1 MISTTQIIQHMCHQH
16 KSHTNFT
23 IDLAGGDHISVGF
36 RWGRNKAPLSGG
48 VELGGGGGGGGGRVG
63 DLGNKRLGSFLHFGP
78 YRIMGLPFKK
88 LLVHLDLLHSPNI
101 KHNSY

>member
-1 MISTTQIIQHMCHQH
+1 
-16 KSHTNFT
+16 
-23 IDLAGGDHISVGF
+23 
-36 RWGRNKAPLSGG
+36 
-48 VELGGGGGGGGGRVG
+48 VG

>member
-1 MISTTQIIQHMCHQH
+1 VGAKQST
-16 KSHTNFT
+16 
-23 IDLAGGDHISVGF
+23 SV
-36 RWGRNKAPLSGG
+36 RWCGT
-48 VELGGGGGGGGGRVG
+48 GGGGGGRVG